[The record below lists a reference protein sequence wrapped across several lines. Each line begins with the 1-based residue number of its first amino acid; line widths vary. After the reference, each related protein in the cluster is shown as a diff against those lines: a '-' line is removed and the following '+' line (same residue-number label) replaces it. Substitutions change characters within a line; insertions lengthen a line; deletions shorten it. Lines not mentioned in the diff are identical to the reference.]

1 MKKPILL
8 TALGAAACAAPAAAR
23 EQPNILVILADDMG
37 YSDIGCYGGL
47 IHTPNLD
54 SLAAHGLRYTQFYN
68 TARSCPSRA
77 SLLTGIPTRPASGTW
92 PKNNTA
98 KRGTAET

>member
-8 TALGAAACAAPAAAR
+8 TALGAAACAAPVAAR

-47 IHTPNLD
+47 IRTPNLD
-54 SLAAHGLRYTQFYN
+54 SLAAHGPELPLPGKPADR
-68 TARSCPSRA
+68 TASPPDRHRA
-77 SLLTGIPTRPASGTW
+77 HGQKTTR
-92 PKNNTA
+92 
-98 KRGTAET
+98 

>member
-1 MKKPILL
+1 
-8 TALGAAACAAPAAAR
+8 
-23 EQPNILVILADDMG
+23 MG

-47 IHTPNLD
+47 IRTPNLD

-77 SLLTGIPTRPASGTW
+77 SLLTGLHPHQTGIGHMA
-92 PKNNTA
+92 KNNTA
-98 KRGTAET
+98 KRGIAEI

>member
-68 TARSCPSRA
+68 TARSCPSR
-77 SLLTGIPTRPASGTW
+77 PASGTW